1 MPGFIDAHLHAPQ
14 FGNIGAHQDLPLLDW
29 LTTYTFPL
37 ESKFADKNFSEKMNA
52 AVVRSTLS
60 RGTTTACYFG
70 TIYKDDALGNGQNF
84 WFTGWAKISF

>member
-14 FGNIGAHQDLPLLDW
+14 FGNIGTHQDLPLLDW
-29 LTTYTFPL
+29 LTNYTFPL
-37 ESKFADKNFSEKMNA
+37 ESKFSDKNFSEKMNA

-70 TIYKDDALGNGQNF
+70 TIYKDDALG
-84 WFTGWAKISF
+84 TGLILAILLN